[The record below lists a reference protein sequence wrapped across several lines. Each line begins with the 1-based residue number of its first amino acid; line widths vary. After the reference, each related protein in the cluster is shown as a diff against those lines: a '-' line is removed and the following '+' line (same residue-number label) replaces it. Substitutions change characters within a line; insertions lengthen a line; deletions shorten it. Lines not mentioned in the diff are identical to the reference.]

1 MSKEIQLSLAFCGAL
16 AAILLISAPVNETI
30 SLCGSGV
37 AFLIS
42 SGFFYGGIS
51 KHFADKEKPDP
62 YAEQQA
68 ELMKAIIDLPN
79 TLHESVRKTLEEIA
93 DTLSAL
99 SYTINDLKTG
109 TTAIERNTAKIKDFD
124 EIFTK
129 LHTETDNRLK
139 EVIETV
145 DIMSNSVNKPLSE
158 IADALS
164 ALSTVANG
172 IKSDTT
178 SIDGNVAK
186 VRSFGELSV
195 RLQNSTSNRLKEMI
209 DNFGAMNDSIVKPL
223 NEIIDALSTMSYVV
237 SSIKTGT
244 TAIERNTAKIK
255 DLDEK
260 FIQLHN
266 ATDNRLKEVIETV
279 DALNDSVGKPLD
291 NVSDTLSTMID
302 IVSNI
307 RSEADEI
314 KTHTGKLK
322 DLNRTVKSILD
333 DVSDSS
339 QNADKTA
346 KVIESLQEL
355 MQVIKRQEEIYQTVL
370 HQYKEMS
377 TKDIALIENLARKLR

>member
-62 YAEQQA
+62 YVEQQV
-68 ELMKAIIDLPN
+68 ELIKAIIGIPN
-79 TLHESVRKTLEEIA
+79 ILNESIGKPLEEIA
-93 DTLSAL
+93 NTLSTL
-99 SYTINDLKTG
+99 SDTVNGIKTG
-109 TTAIERNTAKIKDFD
+109 TTAIERNTIKIENLE
-124 EIFTK
+124 EICTR
-129 LHTETDNRLK
+129 LHGATENRFK
-139 EVIETV
+139 EVIEAV
-145 DIMSNSVNKPLSE
+145 DIMSNSVSKPLNE
-158 IADALS
+158 MTDALS

-178 SIDGNVAK
+178 SIEGNVAK

-195 RLQNSTSNRLKEMI
+195 RLHNTTSTRLKEMI
-209 DNFGAMNDSIVKPL
+209 DNVGAMNDSIVKPL

-237 SSIKTGT
+237 SSIKTVT
-244 TAIERNTAKIK
+244 TAIERNTVKIK
-255 DLDEK
+255 NLDEI
-260 FIQLHN
+260 FIQLN
-266 ATDNRLKEVIETV
+266 TATDNRLKEVIETV

-302 IVSNI
+302 IMSNI

-333 DVSDSS
+333 DVSDYS
-339 QNADKTA
+339 QDADKTA
-346 KVIESLQEL
+346 KVIESLKEL
-355 MQVIKRQEEIYQTVL
+355 TQMIKRQEEIYQTML